1 MYVFSGWNMCARAPA
16 LCITFTGCLFK
27 NAKGFRFFFSSFLA
41 FPKGKLNIEHAAFF
55 SAITLRAS
63 EATFSAQMALC
74 VSVFPHI
81 DSISKGNTNN
91 VPLVK
96 S

>member
-1 MYVFSGWNMCARAPA
+1 MFFQGGICVRVRPLSASHLQVAFSRMQRDSD
-16 LCITFTGCLFK
+16 
-27 NAKGFRFFFSSFLA
+27 FFFSSFLA

>member
-1 MYVFSGWNMCARAPA
+1 MCVFQGFFGTCS
-16 LCITFTGCLFK
+16 LYHIYSLFK
-27 NAKGFRFFFSSFLA
+27 NAKGFIFFFFSFLA
-41 FPKGKLNIEHAAFF
+41 FPKGKLNIEHTAFF

-63 EATFSAQMALC
+63 EAMFPTQMAVC

-81 DSISKGNTNN
+81 DSNSKGNTNN
-91 VPLVK
+91 FPLVK